1 MSHNMYS
8 TTSVLAGEGELRQ
21 ISMPYLIAKLK
32 SATKNVDNKSGED
45 GLSPVHPIMSKHIR
59 YGKKRRGGL
68 NNYLGRVLLNQEVVS
83 QSSSAST
90 KQDTVDDGTEEMY
103 EINTR
108 SLDRLNTLNRLTN
121 SYSALVT
128 NNSNYVNYA
137 KFINSLLSSKSSGKS
152 NESEARNTQVPLRGK
167 DNCKLN
173 GQKLMTNNDS
183 SAKSSQTITP
193 DKTSSINSYFHQP
206 PIIVRYHF
214 FVSLGMFESETNLAK
229 LNLSLLSYKLKS
241 PLEQKILCVLNSQ
254 TCIIVYTSDMKSIK
268 RESSTPA

>member
-32 SATKNVDNKSGED
+32 SATNKSAEKSSED
-45 GLSPVHPIMSKHIR
+45 GSLLNSGHPIMSKHIR
-59 YGKKRRGGL
+59 YGKKRRGL

-83 QSSSAST
+83 QSSSANT
-90 KQDTVDDGTEEMY
+90 RQETGIDDGTEEMY

-137 KFINSLLSSKSSGKS
+137 KFINTLLSSKSNGKN
-152 NESEARNTQVPLRGK
+152 NESDAKNAEVPPRGK

-173 GQKLMTNNDS
+173 GQRLMTNES
-183 SAKSSQTITP
+183 SAKPTQTVSS
-193 DKTSSINSYFHQP
+193 DKSSSINSYFHQP
-206 PIIVRYHF
+206 IIVRSF
-214 FVSLGMFESETNLAK
+214 S
-229 LNLSLLSYKLKS
+229 
-241 PLEQKILCVLNSQ
+241 
-254 TCIIVYTSDMKSIK
+254 
-268 RESSTPA
+268 